1 MEAPQLRQLGVGDI
15 VDRVFALYRSRPWLF
30 IALAAVPYLLLTLI
44 VFGVSV
50 AMVGVAATRL
60 SALTQLIE
68 DISAQRAPDP
78 AFVADVAVSL
88 VGFVIVLVVVAV
100 VLLSAQSAALI
111 DAMGSSYLGRART
124 LSAAFGNGL
133 RAAPRVIAVGILV
146 FLMFIALWF
155 VLAIVMVASNQV
167 LVVLGGLLFGL
178 VATVYLFSSSLIAP
192 IVATLESAG
201 PVRALQRSWR
211 LSSGNRWRI
220 IGLQFLLGVLNFV
233 ISTLLSSILV
243 GALTTDVG
251 VRTGVQTIINAI
263 ATIAW
268 APIQWGTFTVL
279 YYDLRVRHEAYDLQL
294 AAEALPRES

>member
-88 VGFVIVLVVVAV
+88 VGFVIVLVIVAV

>member
-1 MEAPQLRQLGVGDI
+1 MDAPQLRQLGVGDI

-50 AMVGVAATRL
+50 AMVGIAATRVT
-60 SALTQLIE
+60 ALTQLVQ
-68 DISAQRAPDP
+68 DISEQRTPDP
-78 AFVADVAVSL
+78 AFIADVAVSL
-88 VGFVIVLVVVAV
+88 IGFVIVLVVVAV

-111 DAMGSSYLGRART
+111 DAMGSSYLGRTRT
-124 LSAAFGNGL
+124 LSVAFGTGL

-146 FLMFIALWF
+146 FLMFIALWIA
-155 VLAIVMVASNQV
+155 LAIAMVAANQV
-167 LVVLGGLLFGL
+167 LVVLGALLFGL
-178 VATVYLFSSSLIAP
+178 AASVYIFASSLIAP
-192 IVATLESAG
+192 IVATLEGAG

-220 IGLQFLLGVLNFV
+220 MGLQFLLGILNFV
-233 ISTLLSSILV
+233 ISTLLSAVLL
-243 GALTTDVG
+243 GALTSDAG
-251 VRTGVQTIINAI
+251 VRGGLQAIINAV
-263 ATIAW
+263 ATILW
-268 APIQWGTFTVL
+268 APIQWGTFTIL